1 MRMNTF
7 YNFCQCFL
15 CLQSIR
21 IIPVIQLDI
30 PIPFHFS
37 FISQKFGESEVG
49 SFCIANYSLEYSSYH
64 LHILHNLWKHN
75 VNKSVRHFWHMIIS
89 QFFVCF
95 RESRATFAQALGC
108 FWIPTKG
115 NTQLFRYS
123 ADDRWEKYEA
133 SGGRAPFSTL
143 GRPELMGSE
152 HASFGLGLGLLGPF
166 LGPGPGLVVVYRPFY
181 FVLGTDR
188 SSLLYL
194 LFAYIHNHIYLL
206 VDLNIVF

>member
-133 SGGRAPFSTL
+133 SGGRAPFFHP
-143 GRPELMGSE
+143 GEARADGVRACFIRPRTWITR
-152 HASFGLGLGLLGPF
+152 SFPRT
-166 LGPGPGLVVVYRPFY
+166 RPW
-181 FVLGTDR
+181 
-188 SSLLYL
+188 SSCGVPPL
-194 LFAYIHNHIYLL
+194 LFCSW
-206 VDLNIVF
+206 DW